1 MKHIKL
7 ACILIMAYFFL
18 FIFSCAVFGLSKFSI
33 DNENIIIIAMNWSAT
48 MFAPVA
54 LLITFNLWK
63 SQKNTEII
71 AEQCKLIVIKVIE
84 LEHVYLRL
92 RDGVISSNKTF
103 ENVKLQLNKFRELRA
118 IIKEE
123 NKFLQECFR
132 NSNFKNEIQT
142 FDKAI
147 FSLQSQF
154 SDLVNNFENIKG
166 NTKVPI
172 LDEETNPFIRFKRE
186 LMKYALYEK

>member
-1 MKHIKL
+1 MTLSLKSFEYPMFLLFYIFKYL
-7 ACILIMAYFFL
+7 AI
-18 FIFSCAVFGLSKFSI
+18 
-33 DNENIIIIAMNWSAT
+33 
-48 MFAPVA
+48 
-54 LLITFNLWK
+54 
-63 SQKNTEII
+63 
-71 AEQCKLIVIKVIE
+71 
-84 LEHVYLRL
+84 
-92 RDGVISSNKTF
+92 
-103 ENVKLQLNKFRELRA
+103 NKFRELRA

-154 SDLVNNFENIKG
+154 IDLVNNFENIKG

>member
-1 MKHIKL
+1 M
-7 ACILIMAYFFL
+7 
-18 FIFSCAVFGLSKFSI
+18 
-33 DNENIIIIAMNWSAT
+33 
-48 MFAPVA
+48 
-54 LLITFNLWK
+54 
-63 SQKNTEII
+63 
-71 AEQCKLIVIKVIE
+71 IE

-103 ENVKLQLNKFRELRA
+103 ENVKLQLNKFRELRV

-147 FSLQSQF
+147 FSLQIQF
-154 SDLVNNFENIKG
+154 SNLVNNFENIKG

>member
-1 MKHIKL
+1 MV
-7 ACILIMAYFFL
+7 Y
-18 FIFSCAVFGLSKFSI
+18 
-33 DNENIIIIAMNWSAT
+33 
-48 MFAPVA
+48 VA
-54 LLITFNLWK
+54 LQVLLCP
-63 SQKNTEII
+63 EII

-132 NSNFKNEIQT
+132 SSNFKNEIQT

-166 NTKVPI
+166 NTKIPI